1 MSRDIGR
8 RRHRRRSGS
17 TRHETNAATR
27 SQLGPSDPLVLR
39 RQRSDLAES
48 TRSASQI
55 PPAEARTTSLPQSS
69 VPISCSRER
78 PWRSRAHNQHL
89 RSDQIAIAPVAPACP
104 NYRDFVPWRFSDAD
118 RARVGRAQHLGVR
131 ETCTPADSCTATRCR
146 SAPNPDPSSA
156 PRSAKPSG
164 AKLRCAPPAL
174 VLRPHNL
181 EGGQLFDA
189 WSTIRCRLTPAPP
202 GQ

>member
-27 SQLGPSDPLVLR
+27 SQLGRSDPLVLR

-55 PPAEARTTSLPQSS
+55 PRAEARTTSLPQSS

-78 PWRSRAHNQHL
+78 PWRSRAHNQRL

-118 RARVGRAQHLGVR
+118 RPRVGRAQHLGVR
-131 ETCTPADSCTATRCR
+131 ETCTSANYAERQHRPYRLSASATLVARRPEKRCIAVETLVGCNPAGAVAAR
-146 SAPNPDPSSA
+146 
-156 PRSAKPSG
+156 PR
-164 AKLRCAPPAL
+164 
-174 VLRPHNL
+174 
-181 EGGQLFDA
+181 
-189 WSTIRCRLTPAPP
+189 T
-202 GQ
+202 